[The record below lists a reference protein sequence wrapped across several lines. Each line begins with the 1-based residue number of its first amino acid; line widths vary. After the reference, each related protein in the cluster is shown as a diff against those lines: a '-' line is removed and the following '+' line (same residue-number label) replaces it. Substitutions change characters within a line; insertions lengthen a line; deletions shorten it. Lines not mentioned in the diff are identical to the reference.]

1 MMPRGSASERGYG
14 SLHRNPGL
22 DMDAKAYVRRAWGLC
37 IDVRCTRPASDKY
50 RRGTEVVAQSKPRL
64 YCPKHEKW
72 AEENGDVVRFRQSVY
87 RLGRDLGLTN

>member
-64 YCPKHEKW
+64 YCPKHR
-72 AEENGDVVRFRQSVY
+72 NGLRRMATSCDSDNRCIGWVAIWV
-87 RLGRDLGLTN
+87 